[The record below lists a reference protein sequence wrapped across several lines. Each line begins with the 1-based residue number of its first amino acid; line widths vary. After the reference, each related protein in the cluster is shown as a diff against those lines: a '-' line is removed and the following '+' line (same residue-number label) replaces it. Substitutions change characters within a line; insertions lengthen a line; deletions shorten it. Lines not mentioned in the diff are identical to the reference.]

1 MFIKKPI
8 RQSLRDRLI
17 ALILFA
23 VLPAFGLII
32 YNAIDGHQT
41 AVAAVNDSANRIV
54 RLAVGNHEQ
63 LIAEV

>member
-23 VLPAFGLII
+23 VLPAFGLIT
-32 YNAIDGHQT
+32 YNAIDDHQT
-41 AVAAVNDSANRIV
+41 AVAEVNDSANRIV
-54 RLAVGNHEQ
+54 RLAV
-63 LIAEV
+63 

>member
-8 RQSLRDRLI
+8 RQSLRHRLF

-32 YNAIDGHQT
+32 NNAIDDHHT
-41 AVAAVNDSANRIV
+41 AVAEVNDSANRIA
-54 RLAVGNHEQ
+54 RLA
-63 LIAEV
+63 A